1 MLHYLLIFAATDSWS
16 GTSSHISLS
25 SPGSISI
32 AESVNGT
39 RTHSNQKPGY
49 IGCYGVN
56 LPYFQGLSLN
66 YVNLFTVAPLLVI
79 GLFGFAWTSLG
90 PPHVHWIAPMIFAV
104 LIAIANVRNL
114 ITHPKQ
120 VPMLTPH
127 SILSIWLQ
135 LTTWSP
141 VMDHILHQQQEAT
154 HLPEISFLV
163 LLPCIRHLVSLPF
176 THNYETI

>member
-1 MLHYLLIFAATDSWS
+1 MSVLGCLLIFAATDSWS

-39 RTHSNQKPGY
+39 QTHSNQKLGY

-56 LPYFQGLSLN
+56 MPYFQDNSFN

-90 PPHVHWIAPMIFAV
+90 PPHVHWIAPMIFAA
-104 LIAIANVRNL
+104 LIAIANVRDFT
-114 ITHPKQ
+114 THKQ

-141 VMDHILHQQQEAT
+141 VMGHILHRQQEAT
-154 HLPEISFLV
+154 HLLEISFLV
-163 LLPCIRHLVSLPF
+163 LLPCIRHLVSRPF
-176 THNYETI
+176 TQNP